1 MKRRPIKLSEH
12 FNFITLIR
20 FTLPSI
26 IMLVFTSVYGVVDG
40 FFVSNFAGKAEFTA
54 VNFIMPF
61 LMALGSVG
69 FMLGAGGSA
78 LIAKFLGE
86 GNGEKANRV
95 FSFLVYI
102 SVAVGAVLCGVGIA
116 VIRPVARLLGADGEL
131 LDNCVLYGRII
142 LIALPAFI
150 LQYEFQC
157 LFATAERPKLGLYV
171 TLASGLTNF
180 ALDALF
186 IAVFKWGLVG
196 AASATALG
204 QVVGGVLPVIYFAR
218 KNGSLLR
225 LGKCGFEGRAL
236 IKAVA
241 NGSSE
246 LLSNISMSIVGM
258 LYNLQL
264 MHYSGEDGVAAYGVL
279 MYVGFVFV
287 AVFIGYSVGVAPIVS
302 YNYGAKAYDEL
313 KALFVKNLIVISV
326 TALVMFGTA
335 ELLGGTISRVFVG
348 YDEGLLSMTKRAFG
362 FYSFSF
368 LFAGFSIFGSSFFT
382 ALNSG
387 LFSATISFLRALVF
401 PVIAVFA
408 LPPILNL
415 DGIWLSIV
423 AAEVPAALISAC
435 LLFCNRR
442 RFHYFDKT

>member
-1 MKRRPIKLSEH
+1 
-12 FNFITLIR
+12 
-20 FTLPSI
+20 
-26 IMLVFTSVYGVVDG
+26 MLVFTSVYGVVDG

-78 LIAKFLGE
+78 LIAKFIGE
-86 GNGEKANRV
+86 GNGEKANRI

-102 SVAVGAVLCGVGIA
+102 SVVVGVVLCAVGIA
-116 VIRPVARLLGADGEL
+116 VIGPVARLLGAEGAL

-186 IAVFKWGLVG
+186 IAVFKWGLIG

-204 QVVGGVLPVIYFAR
+204 QVVGGVLPIIYFAR

-225 LGKCGFEGRAL
+225 LGRCGFEGRAL
-236 IKAVA
+236 IKAAA

-287 AVFIGYSVGVAPIVS
+287 AIFIGYSVGVAPIVS
-302 YNYGAKAYDEL
+302 YNYGAKVYDEL
-313 KALFVKNLIVISV
+313 KSLFIKNLIVISA
-326 TALVMFGTA
+326 TALLMFGTA
-335 ELLGGTISRVFVG
+335 ELLGGVISRVFVG
-348 YDEGLLSMTKRAFG
+348 YDKNLFAMTSRAFK

-387 LFSATISFLRALVF
+387 LFSAMISFLRALVF
-401 PVIAVFA
+401 PVIAVFT
-408 LPPILNL
+408 LPLVFGL
-415 DGIWLSIV
+415 DGIWASIV
-423 AAEVPAALISAC
+423 AAEVPAAIISAI
-435 LLFCNRR
+435 LLICNRR